1 MSLFDLV
8 RSASV
13 RRWHANP
20 EMAQSAETNGH
31 HQWVVASIVLYL
43 HPQPSSALVR
53 EALWH
58 DVGELRAGDLSAP
71 FKDANPEFAT
81 AHAAFEAAA
90 RERICGPAPWLTP
103 EETRWLRFADRLASC
118 CWMLQANH
126 RLSGH
131 PEWSD
136 AMGWIGAEAEDLGC
150 NGPVAGLLADLQR
163 GWR

>member
-43 HPQPSSALVR
+43 HPQPSPALVR

-58 DVGELRAGDLSAP
+58 DVGEIHAGDLSAP

-81 AHAAFEAAA
+81 AHAALEAAA
-90 RERICGPAPWLTP
+90 REEICGPAPWLTP
-103 EETRWLRFADRLASC
+103 HETRWLRFADRLAAC
-118 CWMLQANH
+118 CWMLHSND
-126 RLSGH
+126 RLAARRDWR
-131 PEWSD
+131 E
-136 AMGWIGAEAEDLGC
+136 AMDWLVSEADGLGC
-150 NGPVAGLLADLQR
+150 FGPVESLLNSFQM
-163 GWR
+163 GQG